1 MSRTKWRAMP
11 GSRARATGL
20 IGAAALL
27 AVGCSGAARAPAT
40 APTGPPRGSGPAF
53 EAAKAECT
61 QRATAATYTT
71 NQQGIASQAAIGIYI
86 ECMKQKGF
94 GEGGSGN

>member
-1 MSRTKWRAMP
+1 V
-11 GSRARATGL
+11 GL

-27 AVGCSGAARAPAT
+27 ATGCSGAARAPGP

-53 EAAKAECT
+53 EAARTECT
-61 QRATAATYTT
+61 QRATDATYTT
-71 NQQGIASQAAIGIYI
+71 NQQGIASQAAIGIYL

-94 GEGGSGN
+94 EGGTGN